1 MRTLQDTS
9 SSAKVLALAAA
20 LARPGGAVRPV
31 ELRDVQAVVD
41 LLRRNKVPLLS
52 LNETARATGFLELD
66 EVVVALEEDRA
77 LLQRLRSEYGRVL
90 EVFGSEGI
98 GGVFIKSVGIPPSFP
113 YTSDNLDVL
122 VPRKQGVRARRALR
136 RIGYV
141 ELTNLEEPDK
151 FLLRRFH
158 AGVEVATVHVHTHVG
173 WCVSFFDTTRYLERS
188 SSSADDA
195 PIWIPSLEDGA
206 LTNMAH
212 SFYENKSVKLSDLQ
226 KLERCWQEDLDW
238 DYMCVEADRQGWLDG
253 LYFCVLLYDYL
264 ERSLHGVPLVP
275 DEVRSQAQNGLPDGP
290 AAYLEELQQSSV
302 EMPFR
307 VSFVF
312 SKRLYYRKIW
322 HNRTIGLRLKI
333 GNTIRHTANG
343 SRLRLGV
350 RSQSP
355 MLLVVS
361 GMDGAGKTAQVE
373 LLGQAFDACAIRSR
387 SVWSRGG
394 SSHFTD
400 ACLRLARRFWGR
412 GRSSGAHDADRGASQ
427 DAFDARRAMLRTP
440 LARWGWSAVVVVDLL
455 VRYWRQVAWPLLRGN
470 VVIADRYVADAE
482 AELTAYLDLET
493 GRRSWAGRLLSA
505 MSPRPAMIFIL
516 DLPAEV
522 AEKRMG
528 PGRESLAYL
537 RLLREI
543 HLWQAENSGAILLDA
558 TRSLEDVSDEL
569 VYRALT
575 RYFDRYRTIAN
586 ALFLVNPSR
595 VLSSRLEREGR

>member
-1 MRTLQDTS
+1 MRTLQDIS
-9 SSAKVLALAAA
+9 LSARVLALAVA
-20 LARPGGAVRPV
+20 LTRPGGAVRPV
-31 ELRDVQAVVD
+31 ELRDVPAVVD

-52 LNETARATGFLELD
+52 LNETARASGFLKCP

-90 EVFGSEGI
+90 EAFGSGGI
-98 GGVFIKSVGIPPSFP
+98 AGVFIKSVGISPSFP

-122 VPRKQGVRARRALR
+122 VPREQGVEARRALR

-173 WCVSFFDTTRYLERS
+173 WCVSFFDTTCYLERS
-188 SSSADDA
+188 IPSADDA

-212 SFYENKSVKLSDLQ
+212 SFYENKVVKLSDLQ

-238 DYMCVEADRQGWLDG
+238 SYMCAAAERQGWLDG
-253 LYFCVLLYDYL
+253 LCFCVLLYDYL

-275 DEVRSQAQNGLPDGP
+275 DEVRSHAQNGLPNGQ
-290 AAYLEELQQSSV
+290 AAYLEELQENSI

-322 HNRTIGLRLKI
+322 RNRTIGLRLKI

-343 SRLRLGV
+343 LRLRLGV

-355 MLLVVS
+355 MLIVVS
-361 GMDGAGKTAQVE
+361 GMDGAGKTTQVE
-373 LLGQAFDACAIRSR
+373 LLGQAFDACAIRSQ

-394 SSHFTD
+394 SSAFTD
-400 ACLRLARRFWGR
+400 ACLRVARRFWGR
-412 GRSSGAHDADRGASQ
+412 GGSSGAHDEGRGASQ
-427 DAFDARRAMLRTP
+427 DAFDVRRAMLRNP
-440 LARWGWSAVVVVDLL
+440 IARWGWSAVVVVDLL

-482 AELTAYLDLET
+482 AELTAYLCLEK

-505 MSPRPAMIFIL
+505 MSPRPVMTFVL

-522 AEKRMG
+522 AEERMG

-537 RLLREI
+537 RRLREI
-543 HLWQAENSGAILLDA
+543 HLRQAERTEAIVLEA
-558 TRSLEDVSDEL
+558 TRSLEDVSDDL

-575 RYFDRYRTIAN
+575 CYFDRYRTAAN
-586 ALFLVNPSR
+586 ALFLANPSR
-595 VLSSRLEREGR
+595 VLSSRTEEEGR

>member
-9 SSAKVLALAAA
+9 SSAKVSALAAA
-20 LARPGGAVRPV
+20 LARPGGPARPV
-31 ELRDVQAVVD
+31 ELRDVPAVVD

-52 LNETARATGFLELD
+52 LNETARASGFLDLD
-66 EVVVALEEDRA
+66 EVVIALGEDRA
-77 LLQRLRSEYGRVL
+77 LQQRLRSEYDRVL
-90 EVFGSEGI
+90 EAFGSEGI
-98 GGVFIKSVGIPPSFP
+98 GGVFIKSVGMPPSFP

-122 VPRKQGVRARRALR
+122 VPREQGVQARRALR

-151 FLLRRFH
+151 FLLRRFR

-188 SSSADDA
+188 SPSADDE

-212 SFYENKSVKLSDLQ
+212 SFYENKVVKLSDLQ
-226 KLERCWQEDLDW
+226 KLERCWQEELDW
-238 DYMCVEADRQGWLDG
+238 NYMCAAAERQGWLDG
-253 LYFCVLLYDYL
+253 LYFCVLLYDHL
-264 ERSLHGVPLVP
+264 ERSLHGIPLVP
-275 DEVRSQAQNGLPDGP
+275 DGVRGQAQNGLPDGQ
-290 AAYLEELQQSSV
+290 ATYLEELKQSPV
-302 EMPFR
+302 EMPFP

-322 HNRTIGLRLKI
+322 HNRTINLRLKI

-355 MLLVVS
+355 MLIVVS
-361 GMDGAGKTAQVE
+361 GMDGAGKTTQVE
-373 LLGQAFDACAIRSR
+373 LLGQAFDACAIRSC

-394 SSHFTD
+394 SSPFTD
-400 ACLRLARRFWGR
+400 ACLRVARRFWGQS
-412 GRSSGAHDADRGASQ
+412 GSSRTLDESHGVSQ
-427 DAFDARRAMLRTP
+427 DAFDARRAMLRNP
-440 LARWGWSAVVVVDLL
+440 IARWGWSAVVVVDLL

-482 AELTAYLDLET
+482 AELTAYLCLEK

-505 MSPRPAMIFIL
+505 LSPRPAMTFIL

-522 AEKRMG
+522 AEERMC
-528 PGRESLAYL
+528 PGSESLAYL
-537 RLLREI
+537 RSLREI
-543 HLWQAENSGAILLDA
+543 HLRQAERTEAIVLSA
-558 TRSLEDVSDEL
+558 TRSLEDVSDDL

-575 RYFDRYRTIAN
+575 GYFDRYRTVAN
-586 ALFLVNPSR
+586 ALFLANPSR
-595 VLSSRLEREGR
+595 VLSSMPEGEER